1 MAAIPH
7 FTDTELWV
15 VRSAVNE
22 RYGRETKLELADTE
36 LRLKPLSA
44 TLTVCPTLYWA
55 ERGVNFVISKVGTSE
70 YRCQFF
76 YSVREQYGTGRETYT
91 DLGDCVLTLL
101 QAQAD
106 HARERQLKGQDR

>member
-1 MAAIPH
+1 MAAIPG

-22 RYGRETKLELADTE
+22 RYGRETKIELADTE
-36 LRLKPLSA
+36 LCLKSSA
-44 TLTVCPTLYWA
+44 TLAVCPTLYWV
-55 ERGVNFVISKVGTSE
+55 ERGANFVISKVGASE

-76 YSVREQYGTGRETYT
+76 YSVREQYGTGREIYT

-106 HARERQLKGQDR
+106 HERDRMLKGQDG